1 MDAHRDGDIIAYQDP
16 WQLWLSILD
25 TRVTLIAVIKKSH
38 LLFVPGAVT
47 RIIPFDETDRRL
59 RFAISF
65 ASYPHRKRASFGEEV
80 LATENVNDAR
90 WAFAPSRL
98 FFLSRAI
105 STPSA
110 AADPQKQSFF

>member
-1 MDAHRDGDIIAYQDP
+1 M
-16 WQLWLSILD
+16 LD
-25 TRVTLIAVIKKSH
+25 TRVTLIAAIKKVICSSFLERSH
-38 LLFVPGAVT
+38 ASFHLMR
-47 RIIPFDETDRRL
+47 RIEDCDSQLVLHRD
-59 RFAISF
+59 
-65 ASYPHRKRASFGEEV
+65 PHRKRASFGEEV

-110 AADPQKQSFF
+110 AADPQKQSFY